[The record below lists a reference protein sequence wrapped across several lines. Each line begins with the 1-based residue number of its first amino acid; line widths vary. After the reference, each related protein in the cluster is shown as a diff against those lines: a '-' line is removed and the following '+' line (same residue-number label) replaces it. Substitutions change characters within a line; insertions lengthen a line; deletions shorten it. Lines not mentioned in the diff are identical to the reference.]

1 MPNPTQ
7 NQALQIAQAFA
18 SFATSVENY
27 RFEHFANLTELQQ
40 ASFLNI
46 EGSLRNTSNDFLN
59 MGINLVLDNVQNA
72 LDGLGQITTLLNN
85 DLKVLAD
92 INKAIQVV
100 GVLVQLGTAFATANP
115 AGIVSA
121 LGSAVTT
128 LTAAAAPAAAGA
140 PAASA
145 PAS

>member
-7 NQALQIAQAFA
+7 DQALQIAKAFA
-18 SFATSVENY
+18 GFATSVEDY
-27 RFEHFANLTELQQ
+27 RFAHFASLTDLQQ
-40 ASFLNI
+40 ASLLNL
-46 EGSLRNTSNDFLN
+46 EGTLRSTSNNFLN

-72 LDGLGQITTLLNN
+72 LDGLGQITTLLNK

-115 AGIVSA
+115 AGIASA
-121 LGSAVTT
+121 LGGAVTT
-128 LTAAAAPAAAGA
+128 LTAIAAPPPAAAPPAG
-140 PAASA
+140 P
-145 PAS
+145 